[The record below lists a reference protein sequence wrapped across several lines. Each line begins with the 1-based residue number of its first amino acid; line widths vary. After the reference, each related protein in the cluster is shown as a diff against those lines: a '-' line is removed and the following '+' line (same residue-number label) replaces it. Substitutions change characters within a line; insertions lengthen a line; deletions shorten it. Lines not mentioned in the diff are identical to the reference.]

1 MGTYY
6 CLSNTTIMAKL
17 SFALAL
23 VVLGVAAAA
32 PSYSRRYSYYPDNYN
47 NYDYNNYNSYSNNNN
62 NYNNY
67 FPRLYSSSSR
77 TPRTQSFYGTPS
89 FYNNNQGYGSNNY
102 NNFYPGYNY
111 NNNNGYSYPSY
122 GSRSYNYQR
131 FLQSH

>member
-6 CLSNTTIMAKL
+6 CFSNTTIMAKL

-23 VVLGVAAAA
+23 VVLVVAAAA

-47 NYDYNNYNSYSNNNN
+47 NYDYNNYNSYSNNNNN

-89 FYNNNQGYGSNNY
+89 FYNNNQGYGSNSY
-102 NNFYPGYNY
+102 NNFYPK
-111 NNNNGYSYPSY
+111 
-122 GSRSYNYQR
+122 Q
-131 FLQSH
+131 LQQQLWIQ